1 MRNRHR
7 AAARILLISLALSAC
22 RPAQLATPSP
32 AEPTATV
39 LAEIEPTPTYV
50 PADTDRIAALQESST
65 DMLGFHKSSLAYGTV
80 IDAGAR
86 VVNVRELG
94 TFFVL
99 WTPYGYTSQDERP
112 VMLLVHESDDEAY
125 SMMAARMGRADK
137 HGYALVAVQWWLG
150 EDRYL
155 APEVVCR
162 LISTAIEYVGQTDGA
177 DIHNA
182 AYEGFGQGAAIAYQ
196 IAYSDQVLGSDCFS
210 LFICHSGG
218 MHESGSPFVENLR
231 AGSLGNDAFRG
242 QHFYMYCGMKDEQWG
257 TMMCEYMGN
266 AEHTVTKYG
275 GTVDRFIRDAHGSHG
290 GFLKNDVYY
299 EDAIAT
305 WFELAFP

>member
-1 MRNRHR
+1 MRKQHR
-7 AAARILLISLALSAC
+7 AATRILLVSLALSAC
-22 RPAQLATPSP
+22 RTTQLATPSP
-32 AEPTATV
+32 AEPTATT
-39 LAEIEPTPTYV
+39 LAEIEPTPTHV
-50 PADTDRIAALQESST
+50 PADTDRIAALQESNT
-65 DMLGFHKSSLAYGTV
+65 DMLGFHESSLAYRTV
-80 IDAGAR
+80 VDAGAR

-99 WTPYGYTSQDERP
+99 WTPYGYTSQAERP
-112 VMLLVHESDDEAY
+112 VMLVVHGSDDDAY
-125 SMMAARMGRADK
+125 SMTAARMGRADN

-155 APEVVCR
+155 APEVVYR
-162 LISTAIEYVGQTDGA
+162 LISTAMDYVGQTDGA

-196 IAYSDQVLGSDCFS
+196 IAYSDRVLGSDYFS
-210 LFICHSGG
+210 LFICHSGA
-218 MHESGSPFVENLR
+218 MHQSGSPFVENLQ
-231 AGSLGNDAFRG
+231 AGSLGNDVFKG
-242 QHFYMYCGMKDEQWG
+242 QHFYMYCGLNDEQWG
-257 TMMCEYMGN
+257 ATMCEYMRN

-275 GTVDRFIRDAHGSHG
+275 GTVDRFIRDPHGSHG

-305 WFELAFP
+305 WFELASP